1 MKAFS
6 FFSFLFVCCT
16 MLCGFME
23 GTSGISAT
31 VLSGSIDEVVTTI
44 PVESTEGF
52 AGSTYPVS
60 QRYIVI
66 NGEAISYNSTNTT
79 AFLVCV
85 RGLENPRTGK
95 QRDAVA
101 HGEGALV
108 MNTSTSALNSLLAIS
123 QAKSSATFG
132 TFIAL
137 VFSSAF
143 WSSLWQ
149 MLMWDYS
156 FFTGQ
161 LVILRIILLVTLSGG
176 FIFSMVMATMSL
188 AQGLFNR

>member
-1 MKAFS
+1 
-6 FFSFLFVCCT
+6 

-23 GTSGISAT
+23 GTSGIAST
-31 VLSGSIDEVVTTI
+31 VLTADINETVLTI

-52 AGSTYPVS
+52 AASD
-60 QRYIVI
+60 YITI
-66 NGEAISYNSTNTT
+66 EGECISYT
-79 AFLVCV
+79 ALTDVSFTGCA
-85 RGLENPRTGK
+85 RGLENPRTGE
-95 QRDAVA
+95 QRDAA
-101 HGEGALV
+101 EHSEGALV
-108 MNTSTSALNSLLAIS
+108 MNTSTTALNSLLAIF

-161 LVILRIILLVTLSGG
+161 LVILRIVLLVTLSGG
-176 FIFSMVMATMSL
+176 FLFSIVMMMMSL
-188 AQGLFNR
+188 AQGLFRR